1 MAFGRSTGSRFGRAF
16 GGLAIAFAAVVSATS
31 GACSAEGNDIPVEVV
46 RDASGRDVINGQE
59 SDSSITASDASSS
72 SSDSGSS
79 QSDAAPTDSSALPT
93 CNLNPTGQGGTCTA
107 AVDLGSVS
115 GDENPSINSITFTGK
130 GSQWL
135 SVLVTEDVSG
145 VLDHDLSVRV
155 TLNSPT
161 GANYDLFAYVD
172 PSGTATT
179 RACTTA
185 SGQSNNAEGVADVVN
200 LLWDDSKVGSSDDTR
215 IVSIKVDHVSG
226 PCGPNDEW
234 SITVEGHPQ

>member
-1 MAFGRSTGSRFGRAF
+1 MAFGRSTAF
-16 GGLAIAFAAVVSATS
+16 GSVAIASVAIISAAS
-31 GACSAEGNDIPVEVV
+31 GACSAEGNDIPVEIV
-46 RDASGRDVINGQE
+46 REAGGRDVINGSE
-59 SDSSITASDASSS
+59 DPGDSSIKPYDASSLYDSGTSSNEDSGSASDSSS
-72 SSDSGSS
+72 
-79 QSDAAPTDSSALPT
+79 LPT
-93 CNLNPTGQGGTCTA
+93 CNLNPGAQGGTCTA

-115 GDENPSINSITFTGK
+115 GDDNPSINTITFTGK

-145 VLDHDLSVRV
+145 ALDHDLSVRV
-155 TLNSPT
+155 TLNGPAAT
-161 GANYDLFAYVD
+161 NYDLFAYVD
-172 PSGTATT
+172 TSGTAST

-200 LLWDDSKVGSSDDTR
+200 LLWDDTKIGSSDDTR